1 MGSAGQLIKKF
12 SILGLVYKL
21 RGQLAIIL
29 GLIGISFLLL
39 SFAVPE
45 PYKSS
50 STFIFIGRLGEVFAT
65 TGFLAYIIE
74 QHTISEFVTKDI
86 SISIIKD
93 LFRYY
98 FNKEEMK
105 NVIVEFTR
113 ELNQYEDL
121 DEDIWKLYERHGIVE
136 LITEPI
142 REDLHI
148 TYKYIGDVEGAQ
160 NLIYLNKHWSC
171 RAKNTAKKTSRE
183 DLSKRIN
190 KNGLVQWA
198 SILVD
203 ASFPTVPTEVQ
214 EYIKK
219 EAKLLFYITIP
230 KADGKIEK
238 TKLEPLYFHEEDFK
252 KDDGLPK
259 NAKIKDSDKLFLV
272 FGIDST
278 TRIDGKKYLI
288 IELYL
293 NEKIQPG
300 DSLGI
305 EFNYNVIVEDFNVS
319 TFDFLS
325 YTQGFCFS
333 LDFDDKLFKTDVGE
347 RIIGT
352 GFKANKT
359 GKGLTY
365 SGWILPHSSIACA
378 WARKTPK

>member
-1 MGSAGQLIKKF
+1 MGSSDQPAKKF

-21 RGQLAIIL
+21 RGLLAIIL
-29 GLIGISFLLL
+29 GLFGISFLLL

-50 STFIFIGRLGEVFAT
+50 STFIFIGRLGEVLAT

-105 NVIVEFTR
+105 NLIVEFTR

-121 DEDIWKLYERHGIVE
+121 DDDIWKLYERHGIVE
-136 LITEPI
+136 LITEPV

-148 TYKYIGDVEGAQ
+148 AYKYLGDVDGAK
-160 NLIYLNKHWSC
+160 NLISLNKHWSF
-171 RAKNTAKKTSRE
+171 RAKNTAKKISRE

-190 KNGLVQWA
+190 RNGLVQWA

-203 ASFPTVPTEVQ
+203 ASFPTEPNKVQ
-214 EYIKK
+214 DYIKK
-219 EAKLLFYITIP
+219 EAKLLFHTTVSG
-230 KADGKIEK
+230 ADGKIEK
-238 TKLEPLYFHEEDFK
+238 TKLEPLYFYEKDFN
-252 KDDGLPK
+252 KDEGIPK
-259 NAKIKDSDKLFLV
+259 NAKLKDSDKLFFV
-272 FGIDST
+272 FGVDST
-278 TRIDGKKYLI
+278 TRTDGKKYLI
-288 IELYL
+288 MELYL

-305 EFNYNVIVEDFNVS
+305 EFNYNVIVEDFNIS
-319 TFDFLS
+319 TFDFIS
-325 YTQGFCFS
+325 YTLGFCLS
-333 LDFDDKLFKTDVGE
+333 LDFDDKLFKTDVGD

-352 GFKANKT
+352 GFKANKSE
-359 GKGLTY
+359 KGLIY
-365 SGWILPHSSIACA
+365 SGWILPHSSVAFA
-378 WARKTPK
+378 WARKPPK